1 MNRILVTGATGN
13 VGKEVAEALRHRN
26 VSFMCGVRNLEKAR
40 AEIGHEFDLIKL
52 DFADRSTFE
61 LALEGVDRVFLN
73 YPPETPFEDFH
84 AFIRQAKEQGI
95 CHLTY
100 LSIKDVQYLPFVPHF
115 KNEREIR
122 NSGLSYTFLRAGYFT
137 QNLNMFLLNEIVEHD
152 RIFVPAGKG
161 KTSFVDLR
169 DSGEL
174 AAITL
179 LEPESHCNECY
190 VLTGLEALDF
200 FEVASIMTEV
210 LGRTIKYTN
219 PNLKT
224 FKSYFLGKGMEER
237 FVNLVGGLHTFTKL
251 GMAKGIKPDLERLLG
266 RDPIPVRQ
274 YVVDYRGSLKR
285 AINNMSRDK
294 NLYRLPEWTRT

>member
-1 MNRILVTGATGN
+1 MNRILVTGVTGN
-13 VGKEVAEALRHRN
+13 VGKEVAEALWDRN
-26 VSFMCGVRNLEKAR
+26 IPFVCGVRNLDKTR
-40 AEIGHEFDLIKL
+40 AEIGQAYDLIKL
-52 DFADRSTFE
+52 DFSDRSTFE

-84 AFIRQAKEQGI
+84 AFIRQAQEHGI

-100 LSIKDVQYLPFVPHF
+100 LSVKDVQYLPFVPHF

-169 DSGEL
+169 DIGEV

-179 LEPESHCNECY
+179 LEPESHCNESY
-190 VLTGLEALDF
+190 VLTGQDALDF
-200 FEVASIMTEV
+200 FEVAAIMTVV
-210 LGRTIKYTN
+210 LGRKITYTN
-219 PNLKT
+219 PNLKM
-224 FKSYFLGKGMEER
+224 FKSYFLAKGMEAK
-237 FVNLVGGLHTFTKL
+237 FVNLVGGLHTFTKF
-251 GMAKGIKPDLERLLG
+251 GMANGIKPDLVRLLG
-266 RDPIPVRQ
+266 RDPISVRQ
-274 YVVDYRGSLKR
+274 YVEDYQKVLN
-285 AINNMSRDK
+285 AQ
-294 NLYRLPEWTRT
+294 